1 MLTTLDEIADGFYRI
16 STFVPQVGPDGFT
29 FNQFLVDAEEPLLYH
44 TGMKGLF
51 PLVSQE
57 VARVRPL
64 EQLRWIA
71 FAHVEA
77 DECGAIEQFLAA
89 APNAQVAHGATG
101 CMVSLNDMLSRPPRP
116 LADGETVDLGGKEVR
131 TRRVRHLAT
140 PHVPHNWES
149 QVLFEETTGTLL
161 CGDLFTQAGNPEAVT
176 SDNLIDAA
184 IAAEHTFHATSLAPA
199 VPATLRRLA
208 QLQPG
213 TLAIMHGGS
222 YRGDGGAALRALAD
236 AYESEFPVTRMA
248 TGSAASAPVTEPASG
263 S

>member
-1 MLTTLDEIADGFYRI
+1 MLTTLDEIADGIYRI
-16 STFVPQVGPDGFT
+16 STFVPEVGPDGFT
-29 FNQFLVDAEEPLLYH
+29 FNQFLLDAEEPLLYH

-51 PLVSQE
+51 PLVSRE

-161 CGDLFTQAGNPEAVT
+161 CGDLFSQAGNPP
-176 SDNLIDAA
+176 SR
-184 IAAEHTFHATSLAPA
+184 H
-199 VPATLRRLA
+199 LR
-208 QLQPG
+208 QPRR
-213 TLAIMHGGS
+213 
-222 YRGDGGAALRALAD
+222 RGDRGRAHLPRDLARAGRTGHAAPTRGAAAQH
-236 AYESEFPVTRMA
+236 
-248 TGSAASAPVTEPASG
+248 TGDHARRVVPRRRWRCPAG
-263 S
+263 SC